1 MEPVSNKVADC
12 LCFSINEKDI
22 NYEFVYQA
30 MQSFVHRTFT
40 SSNKFIL
47 ICDTLRQESYKI
59 IDRYSSETARAKC
72 INLGNKLVEI
82 LDKIMEKEG
91 LEMKIF
97 RWDDLIMSDGYISFM
112 EDLETKIKLI
122 ANSDRLEPLYEM
134 SKKHLLIRNPLSSK
148 LKERNIQV
156 GVDFFIKESYIFFK
170 FFNLGEFVC
179 QKIFYP
185 TSNEDS
191 IETFSFVYKIIEG
204 VLNSGFDNI
213 LVEGIII
220 KRNKVTKI

>member
-22 NYEFVYQA
+22 NYDFVYQA
-30 MQSFVHRTFT
+30 MQSFVHRTLG
-40 SSNKFIL
+40 NNKKFIL
-47 ICDTLRQESYKI
+47 ICDTLRQDSYKI
-59 IDRYSSETARAKC
+59 IDRYSWQTARAKC
-72 INLGNKLVEI
+72 INLGNKLVEL
-82 LDKIMEKEG
+82 LDNIMEKEG
-91 LEMKIF
+91 LKIKIF
-97 RWDDLIMSDGYISFM
+97 RWDDLIMSESYISFM
-112 EDLETKIKLI
+112 NDLKTKLKLI
-122 ANSDRLEPLYEM
+122 ANSEKLEPLYEM

-148 LKERNIQV
+148 LKERDIQV

-170 FFNLGEFVC
+170 FFNMREFVC

-185 TSNEDS
+185 TSNDDS
-191 IETFSFVYKIIEG
+191 IETFSFVYKIIES

-220 KRNKVTKI
+220 ERNNS